1 MWSAA
6 RRAEAGELGKSWCP
20 GERGRTQA
28 PLNTEA
34 SSEGQGTVRGGRRIL
49 RRQQVSVVTCVF
61 ACGPVDPRDSMYPRR
76 TKGHGMK

>member
-34 SSEGQGTVRGGRRIL
+34 SPGGQGHRPWRKENSASAAGECGHLCVRL
-49 RRQQVSVVTCVF
+49 
-61 ACGPVDPRDSMYPRR
+61 
-76 TKGHGMK
+76 